1 MTDNEKNA
9 FCKGLNFSVKPGLIE
24 YSKFL
29 LNFELLLCN
38 IKCEDLGN
46 EDMPLFK
53 ARLVDIVL
61 TSYQGFSSDRDQP
74 ENLTSSELKVFKGLS
89 KNKDIV
95 IQKADDKGITVV
107 ILGKCSYIS
116 GIEEILNDNSKFS

>member
-1 MTDNEKNA
+1 
-9 FCKGLNFSVKPGLIE
+9 
-24 YSKFL
+24 
-29 LNFELLLCN
+29 
-38 IKCEDLGN
+38 
-46 EDMPLFK
+46 MPLFK

-74 ENLTSSELKVFKGLS
+74 ENLTYSELKVFKGFS

-95 IQKADDKGITVV
+95 IQKADNKGITVV
-107 ILGKCSYIS
+107 ILGKCSCIS